1 MRLKL
6 LQTLVDDRRG
16 SILPMFALSL
26 VMLCGAVGLSVD
38 GARVYGAKQKLQA
51 AVDSAVLAAAR
62 RAMAD
67 GDTDDVNEAFAR
79 FLAASLVDPEI
90 RVRSSAPDLSTPRRV
105 SAQLV
110 ADVSTIFMPV
120 LGFESVEI
128 RVGSSATFTF
138 TRLEIALALDN
149 TGSMLGS
156 KLDALKI
163 SAKRM
168 VDDLL
173 DKAPNPGDTRFAL
186 VPFAQYVNVGTGN
199 RTAPWMDVP
208 VDPLNAWN
216 GCVGSRPSPL
226 NTQDGSYG
234 TRVPGILGVMCPS
247 PIQPLTASRAELE
260 NAIDAMAA
268 VGSTYIPSGLMWGWR
283 VLSTQAPFAE
293 SAGDRVDGEGNKINK
308 VLILMTDGENTA
320 SPSFPG
326 HAGTDITLANQLT
339 TQSCEAIKADRVRI
353 FTIAFDVASDPI
365 KDLLRACATNP
376 GLFFDAA
383 DASQLDAAMQAIG
396 SQLGG
401 LRLTN

>member
-1 MRLKL
+1 MCLRS
-6 LQTLVDDRRG
+6 LQSLVHDRRG

-26 VMLCGAVGLSVD
+26 VMLCGTIGLSVD

-51 AVDSAVLAAAR
+51 AADSAVLAAAR

-67 GDTDDVNEAFAR
+67 GDTDDVNEAFGR

-90 RVRSSAPDLSTPRRV
+90 RLRSSTPDLSVPRRV

-120 LGFESVEI
+120 LGFETVEV
-128 RVGSSATFTF
+128 RVGSSAMFTF

-156 KLDALKI
+156 KLAALKV
-163 SAKRM
+163 SAQRL

-173 DKAPNPGDTRFAL
+173 DKAPNPGDTRLAL
-186 VPFAQYVNVGTGN
+186 VPFAQYVNVGTTH
-199 RTAPWMDVP
+199 RYAPWINVP
-208 VDPLNAWN
+208 VDPLNPWN

-234 TRVPGILGVMCPS
+234 TRVPGVLGVTCPS
-247 PIQPLTASRAELE
+247 PIQPLTASRTELA
-260 NAIDAMAA
+260 NAIDAMSAE
-268 VGSTYIPSGLMWGWR
+268 GSTYVPSGLMWAWR
-283 VLSTQAPFAE
+283 VLSTQAPFTE

-320 SPSFPG
+320 SPSFPA
-326 HAGTDITLANQLT
+326 HDANDVSSANQFT
-339 TQSCEAIKADRVRI
+339 SQSCEAIKADRIRI
-353 FTIAFDVASDPI
+353 FTIAFDVTSDPI
-365 KDLLRACATNP
+365 KDLMRACASSP

>member
-1 MRLKL
+1 
-6 LQTLVDDRRG
+6 
-16 SILPMFALSL
+16 MFALSL
-26 VMLCGAVGLSVD
+26 VMLCGTVGLSVD

-51 AVDSAVLAAAR
+51 AADSAVLAAAR

-67 GDTDDVNEAFAR
+67 GDTDDVTETFER
-79 FLAASLVDPEI
+79 FLAATLIDPEI
-90 RVRSSAPDLSTPRRV
+90 RLRSKTPDLSVPRRV
-105 SAQLV
+105 SAELV
-110 ADVSTIFMPV
+110 ADVSTVFMPV
-120 LGFESVEI
+120 LGFETVEI

-149 TGSMLGS
+149 TGSMMGS

-173 DKAPNPGDTRFAL
+173 DKAPNTGDTRFAL

-199 RTAPWMDVP
+199 GMAPWINVP
-208 VDPLNAWN
+208 VDPSMLWT

-226 NTQDGSYG
+226 NTRDGDYG
-234 TRVPGILGVMCPS
+234 TRVPGILGVTCPS
-247 PIQPLTASRAELE
+247 PIQPLTASRSELAS
-260 NAIDAMAA
+260 AIDGMTAEGA
-268 VGSTYIPSGLMWGWR
+268 TYVPSGLMWGWR
-283 VLSTQAPFAE
+283 VLSTQAPFTE
-293 SAGDRVDGEGNKINK
+293 SSGDRVDGEGNKISK
-308 VLILMTDGENTA
+308 VLILMTDGENTV
-320 SPSFPG
+320 SPSFPA
-326 HAGTDITLANQLT
+326 HTGTDITLANQFT
-339 TQSCEAIKADRVRI
+339 TQSCDAIKADRIRI

-365 KDLLRACATNP
+365 KDLLRACASNP

>member
-1 MRLKL
+1 MLGSFLR
-6 LQTLVDDRRG
+6 DRQG

-26 VMLCGAVGLSVD
+26 VMLCGTVGLSVD

-67 GDTDDVNEAFAR
+67 GDTDDVTEAFER
-79 FLAASLVDPEI
+79 FLAATLVDPEI
-90 RVRSSAPDLSTPRRV
+90 RLRSTTADLSVPRRV
-105 SAQLV
+105 SAEIV
-110 ADVSTIFMPV
+110 ADVSTLFMPV
-120 LGFESVEI
+120 LGLETVEI
-128 RVGSSATFTF
+128 RVGSSAAFTF

-149 TGSMLGS
+149 TGSMLGA

-168 VDDLL
+168 VEDLL
-173 DKAPNPGDTRFAL
+173 DKAPNTGDTRFAL

-199 RTAPWMDVP
+199 RNAPWISVP

-216 GCVGSRPSPL
+216 GCVGPSPL

-247 PIQPLTASRAELE
+247 PIQPLTASRTELA
-260 NAIDAMAA
+260 NAIDGMTAEGA
-268 VGSTYIPSGLMWGWR
+268 TYVPAGLMWGWR
-283 VLSTQAPFAE
+283 VLSTQPPFTE

-320 SPSFPG
+320 SPSYPG
-326 HAGTDITLANQLT
+326 HDGTDASLANQLT
-339 TQSCEAIKADRVRI
+339 AQSCEAIKADRIRI
-353 FTIAFDVASDPI
+353 FTIAFDVTSNPI
-365 KDLLRACATNP
+365 KDLLRVCASSP

-383 DASQLDAAMQAIG
+383 DAGQLDAAMQAIG